1 MPLAFGG
8 KLHHVIAFGFVGYA
22 VEITQVSDVPG
33 GRNAVA
39 SLHAAQ
45 LAHREQKPVGGLLD
59 GEAFLGPELAQEGT

>member
-1 MPLAFGG
+1 MVALSLIG
-8 KLHHVIAFGFVGYA
+8 HA
-22 VEITQVSDVPG
+22 VEVTQVSDVPR

-39 SLHAAQ
+39 CLHATQ